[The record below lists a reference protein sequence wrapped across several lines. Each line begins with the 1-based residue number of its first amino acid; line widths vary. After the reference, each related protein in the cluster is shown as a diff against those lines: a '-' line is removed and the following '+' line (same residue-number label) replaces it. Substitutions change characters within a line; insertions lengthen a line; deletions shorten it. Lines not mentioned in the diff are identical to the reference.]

1 VFSTSSSSTDQ
12 IAAVVRY
19 YRMMGW
25 TKIATL
31 MTTDASGQDGDR
43 SVAEVLQLPENKG
56 QMELLV
62 QEHFTPSD
70 VSVSA
75 QMARIKGSG
84 AQAIIAW
91 TTGAPAAT
99 VFRSMAQQGVDLP
112 VAPTSGNQTFAAMK
126 QWQAFL
132 PKQLILASA
141 LYPQHPPGVKLD
153 PAVEGAQQA
162 MNASLAKRGL
172 KADNMV
178 ATTWDAG
185 LIVASGL
192 RKLGSGATAAQL
204 RQYIDGLTD
213 FAGVDGTY
221 NFSKYPQRGLG
232 PESST
237 VTTYDAKTDSWV
249 WLSQPGGA
257 PLSK

>member
-1 VFSTSSSSTDQ
+1 
-12 IAAVVRY
+12 
-19 YRMMGW
+19 
-25 TKIATL
+25 
-31 MTTDASGQDGDR
+31 
-43 SVAEVLQLPENKG
+43 
-56 QMELLV
+56 
-62 QEHFTPSD
+62 
-70 VSVSA
+70 
-75 QMARIKGSG
+75 
-84 AQAIIAW
+84 
-91 TTGAPAAT
+91 
-99 VFRSMAQQGVDLP
+99 MAQQGIDLP

-141 LYPQHPPGVKLD
+141 LYPPHPASVKLD
-153 PAVEGAQQA
+153 PGIESAQQA
-162 MNASLAKRGL
+162 MYAALAKRGL

-185 LIVASGL
+185 LIVASAL

-221 NFSKYPQRGLG
+221 NFNKYPQRGLG
-232 PESST
+232 PEAST
-237 VTTYDAKTDSWV
+237 VTTYDAKSDSWV
-249 WLSQPGGA
+249 WLSQPGGE

>member
-1 VFSTSSSSTDQ
+1 
-12 IAAVVRY
+12 
-19 YRMMGW
+19 
-25 TKIATL
+25 
-31 MTTDASGQDGDR
+31 
-43 SVAEVLQLPENKG
+43 
-56 QMELLV
+56 
-62 QEHFTPSD
+62 
-70 VSVSA
+70 
-75 QMARIKGSG
+75 
-84 AQAIIAW
+84 
-91 TTGAPAAT
+91 
-99 VFRSMAQQGVDLP
+99 MAQGGFDLP

-141 LYPQHPPGVKLD
+141 LYPPHPPSVKLD
-153 PAVEGAQQA
+153 PGVDSAQRSMYA
-162 MNASLAKRGL
+162 ALAKRGL

-192 RKLGSGATAAQL
+192 RKLGTGATAAQL
-204 RQYIDGLTD
+204 RRYINGLTD

-221 NFSKYPQRGLG
+221 NFNKYPQRGLG
-232 PESST
+232 PEAST

-249 WLSQPGGA
+249 WLSQPGGE